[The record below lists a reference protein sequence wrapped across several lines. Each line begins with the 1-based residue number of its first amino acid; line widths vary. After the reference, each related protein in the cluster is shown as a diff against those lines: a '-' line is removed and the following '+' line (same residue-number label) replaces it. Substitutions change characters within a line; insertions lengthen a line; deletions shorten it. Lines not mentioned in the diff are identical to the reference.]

1 MNIFPTQ
8 YSTLSSVA
16 LKHCI
21 ENSYGLINIT
31 CRLLLRGVSDTYII
45 ETTSAKYVFRIYRKP
60 HRTLEEIKGEVELLN
75 ILKEQGAKVSYPIND
90 SRGEQIQ
97 EFNAA
102 EGMRYGVLF
111 SFAPGQSSYN
121 LTDDQL
127 KVLGD
132 EMAFNHNITSQIE
145 LKHKRKDYNIE
156 TTITR
161 PLEISKPDFKDFP
174 EGHAYLTETA
184 SYVIGKL
191 DQLGA
196 HHFSYGYCQF
206 DYLPKNFH
214 FDENNSIT
222 LFDFDFAGKGFLAS
236 DIASFSAH
244 LFLNVQ
250 YKRMTLDDARSSL
263 KVFLDAYRKTRP
275 LSDQEIKA
283 LPCLGFMWW
292 IFYLGFHHDSFDDFS
307 NFFYST
313 RFLKERVATIK
324 EYFIVMDQMT
334 VGLNL

>member
-8 YSTLSSVA
+8 YSTLSSIA
-16 LKHCI
+16 LKKSI
-21 ENSYGLINIT
+21 ENSYGLTNIT
-31 CRLLLRGVSDTYII
+31 CRLLLRGVSDTYIV
-45 ETTSAKYVFRIYRKP
+45 ENTSTKYIFKVYRKP
-60 HRTLEEIKGEVELLN
+60 HRTLEEIKGEIELLN
-75 ILKEQGAKVSYPIND
+75 ILKEQGAKVSYPIGD
-90 SRGEQIQ
+90 VRGEQVQ

-127 KVLGD
+127 KVLGH

-145 LKHKRKDYNIE
+145 LSHKRKDYTIE

-161 PLEISKPDFKDFP
+161 PLEISKPDFKDFQ
-174 EGHAYLTETA
+174 EGHVYLSETA

-191 DQLGA
+191 DQMDT

-222 LFDFDFAGKGFLAS
+222 LFDFDFAGKGFLAN

-244 LFLNVQ
+244 LFLYVHF
-250 YKRMTLDDARSSL
+250 KKMTLHEASQSF

-283 LPCLGFMWW
+283 LPYLGFMWW

-307 NFFYST
+307 NFFYNT
-313 RFLKERVATIK
+313 RFLKERVEIIK
-324 EYFIVMDQMT
+324 EYFIVMNQMM
-334 VGLNL
+334 VGLNP